1 VSIAEPFIRRPVMTT
16 LVMAGILIFGVL
28 GYRKLPVAQLP
39 NVDYP
44 TINVSASLPGASPE
58 TMASAVATPL
68 EQQFSTVAGI
78 DEMTSVSSQG
88 QTSITLQ
95 FALERNIDAAAQDV
109 QAAIAQTL
117 RSLPQ
122 DMLPPSYRKVNPA
135 DQPIL
140 YFALTS
146 STLPLQQV
154 DEYAETF
161 LAQRISMVEGVAQ
174 VQVYGSQKYAVR
186 IQVNPQALAARKIG
200 LDEVAQAV
208 TSGNTNQPTGV
219 LWGKN
224 KAWTIETNGQ
234 LPDAAAFRPLVIAQR
249 NGAPVR
255 LQDVGQV
262 IDGVQ
267 DSRVAAWFNGSRGIV
282 LAVQKQPGT
291 NTVEVADGVRRL
303 VDDLRAQLP
312 ASVNVDVLF
321 DRSLFINQSVSDV
334 KFTLFLTICLVVM
347 VIFLFLRNL
356 TATVIPSLALPMS
369 LVGTFAVMYLLG
381 YSLDNLSLMA
391 LTLAVG
397 FVVDDAIVMLEN
409 IVRHMEMGKTAWRAA
424 LDGAR
429 EIGFTI
435 LSMTISLVAV
445 FIPILFLGGL
455 VGRLFQEF
463 AATIGIAILVSG
475 VVSLTLT
482 PMLCSRYLKPS
493 GHAAHGRFYQA
504 TERAW
509 QRLHGAYDRSLH
521 FVMRHRFATLM
532 LSFVLL
538 AATIFLGAIVPKGFL
553 PSEDQGQLIGT
564 TEAIEGT
571 SFDAIV
577 DLQRKAAAIV
587 QQDPN
592 VAGFMSSVGASG
604 RTPTINQGRFFI
616 RLKPQAERKL
626 SADEVARELQPKV
639 SQIPGLRVY
648 LQNVPVISIGGV
660 VSKSLY
666 QFTLQSTD
674 LEALYSNA
682 GLLQQKLQAIPL
694 LTDVTS
700 DLQIKNPQ
708 ARVEIDRDRA
718 AALGVSADQVEST
731 LYDAYGSRQV
741 STIYTPTNQYWVILE
756 LLPEYQ
762 RDLPALDQLYI
773 HSSNG
778 SLVPLSAVSK
788 VSTDVGPLSVSH
800 SGQLPSVTL
809 SFNVTPG
816 VSLGAAVA
824 AVQRSAN
831 ETLPAT
837 ISTSFAGTAEA
848 FQDAQ
853 RGLLG
858 LLFVAIVVIYL
869 VLGVLYES
877 FVHPLTILSGLP
889 SAGFGALLTLLV
901 FGFDLNVYAFV
912 GLILLIGIVK
922 KNAIMMVDFAVEA
935 ERRDHKPAEVAIVEA
950 CLIRFRPI
958 MMTTMAALLGTLP
971 IALGAGAGAESRRP
985 LGVAVVGG
993 LAFSQ
998 LVTLY
1003 LTPVIYTYFD
1013 RLQSRFGSGRKAE
1026 ATPEEEV
1033 PALAGVGNSVNG
1045 DR

>member
-1 VSIAEPFIRRPVMTT
+1 MSIAEPFIRRPVMTT

-28 GYRKLPVAQLP
+28 GYRKLPVSQLP

-44 TINVSASLPGASPE
+44 TITVSATLPGASPE

-78 DEMTSVSSQG
+78 DAMTSVSATG
-88 QTSITLQ
+88 QASITLQ
-95 FALERNIDAAAQDV
+95 FSLSRNIDAAAQDV

-117 RSLPQ
+117 SSLPQ
-122 DMLPPSYRKVNPA
+122 NMLPPSYKKVNPA
-135 DQPIL
+135 DSPIL

-146 STLPLQQV
+146 STLPLPQV

-161 LAQRISMVEGVAQ
+161 LAQRMSMVDGVAQ

-186 IQVNPQALAARKIG
+186 VQVNPQELAARKIG
-200 LDEVAQAV
+200 LDDVANAV
-208 TSGNTNQPTGV
+208 AAGNTNQPTGV
-219 LWGKN
+219 LWGKD

-234 LPDAAAFRPLVIAQR
+234 LPNAAAFRPLVVAWR

-262 IDGVQ
+262 VDGVQ
-267 DSRVAAWFNGSRGIV
+267 DSRVAAWYNGDRGIV
-282 LAVQKQPGT
+282 LAVQRQPGT
-291 NTVEVADGVRRL
+291 NTVAVADAVRRL
-303 VDDLRAQLP
+303 VNDLRAQLP
-312 ASVNVDVLF
+312 ASVKVDILF
-321 DRSLFINQSVSDV
+321 DRSTFIDQSVADV
-334 KFTLFLTICLVVM
+334 KFTLLLTVSLVVM

-381 YSLDNLSLMA
+381 FSLDNLSLMA

-455 VGRLFQEF
+455 IGRLFQEF

-475 VVSLTLT
+475 FVSLTLT
-482 PMLCSRYLKPS
+482 PMLCSRYLKPGS
-493 GHAAHGRFYQA
+493 HEGHGRFYEL
-504 TERAW
+504 TERGW
-509 QRLHGAYDRSLH
+509 QRVLRLYDRSLH
-521 FVMRHRFATLM
+521 FVMRHRFATL
-532 LSFVLL
+532 LFSFALL
-538 AATIFLGAIVPKGFL
+538 AATLWLGAIIPKGFL

-571 SFDAIV
+571 SYDAIV
-577 DLQRKAAAIV
+577 ALQTKVAAIV

-592 VAGFMSSVGASG
+592 VAGFMSAVGASG
-604 RTPTINQGRFFI
+604 RTPTINQGRLFI
-616 RLKPQAERKL
+616 RLKPQGERKL
-626 SADEVARELQPKV
+626 SADEVARELVPKLNQV
-639 SQIPGLRVY
+639 VGIRTY
-648 LQNVPVISIGGV
+648 IQNLPVISIGGV

-666 QFTLQSTD
+666 QFQLQGTD
-674 LEALYSNA
+674 LDALYQNA
-682 GLLQQKLQAIPL
+682 GLLLRKLTAIPL

-700 DLQIKNPQ
+700 DLLIKNPQ
-708 ARVEIDRDRA
+708 ARIEVDRDRA
-718 AALGVSADQVEST
+718 ASLGITADQVET
-731 LYDAYGSRQV
+731 ALYNAYGSRQI

-756 LLPEYQ
+756 VMPEYQ

-773 HSSNG
+773 RSASSA
-778 SLVPLSAVSK
+778 LVPLSAVAHF
-788 VSTDVGPLSVSH
+788 STDVGPLSVSH
-800 SGQLPSVTL
+800 AGQLPAVTL
-809 SFNVTPG
+809 SFNLAPG
-816 VSLGAAVA
+816 VSLSEAVTS
-824 AVQRSAN
+824 VQRAAD

-837 ISTSFAGTAEA
+837 ITTSFAGTAQA

-858 LLFVAIVVIYL
+858 LLFVAILVIYL
-869 VLGVLYES
+869 VLGILYES

-889 SAGFGALLTLLV
+889 SAGFGALLTLLL
-901 FGFDLNVYAFV
+901 FGYDLNVYAFV
-912 GLILLIGIVK
+912 GLILLVGIVK

-935 ERRDHKPAEVAIVEA
+935 ERRDHKSAEVAIVEA
-950 CLIRFRPI
+950 CLVRFRPI

-1013 RLQSRFGSGRKAE
+1013 HLQTRFGRGRARPAHVDE
-1026 ATPEEEV
+1026 TDAPV
-1033 PALAGVGNSVNG
+1033 PVGAGVNG
-1045 DR
+1045 D